1 MTELTPKLIYE
12 DLYTSAYKDLLM
24 YGLSEDQSSRR
35 ANIYCVKNTWRF
47 FTSEDKEAKFYRTMF
62 YAKLT
67 VAKESNNL
75 LGLIEMGEYPEE
87 VLAAL
92 NKTCSPED
100 FKDQDKVLKAMP
112 LEDRI
117 AIHLRTFDIL
127 KSRAKLK
134 PNERLFSVF
143 ASNQSLFRWAAQE
156 SGRPLTIEEAITL
169 INNKLKE
176 ADETVS

>member
-1 MTELTPKLIYE
+1 MKSLTCI
-12 DLYTSAYKDLLM
+12 
-24 YGLSEDQSSRR
+24 
-35 ANIYCVKNTWRF
+35 
-47 FTSEDKEAKFYRTMF
+47 
-62 YAKLT
+62 
-67 VAKESNNL
+67 
-75 LGLIEMGEYPEE
+75 IEMGEYPEE

-92 NKTCSPED
+92 NKTCTPED
-100 FKDQDKVLKAMP
+100 FKDQDKVIKAMP
-112 LEDRI
+112 IEDRI
-117 AIHLRTFDIL
+117 TIQSRTLEIL

-156 SGRPLTIEEAITL
+156 LGRPLTVEEAIAW

>member
-1 MTELTPKLIYE
+1 M
-12 DLYTSAYKDLLM
+12 
-24 YGLSEDQSSRR
+24 
-35 ANIYCVKNTWRF
+35 KNST
-47 FTSEDKEAKFYRTMF
+47 YI
-62 YAKLT
+62 
-67 VAKESNNL
+67 V
-75 LGLIEMGEYPEE
+75 EMGDYPEE

-92 NKTCSPED
+92 NKSFSPED

-112 LEDRI
+112 IQDRM
-117 AIHLRTFDIL
+117 AIHSKTFDIL

-156 SGRPLTIEEAITL
+156 LGRPLTVEEAIAW

-176 ADETVS
+176 ANETVS